1 MLGEGIVSLGVEP
14 STVCLR
20 NSKASP
26 KIVSLT
32 PSLPS
37 TLSAAG
43 VKSIPPSSFSKC
55 TTRSSS
61 ALEMPSS
68 E

>member
-1 MLGEGIVSLGVEP
+1 MLGDGIVCLGTFE
-14 STVCLR
+14 VCSR
-20 NSKASP
+20 KNVKSSP
-26 KIVSLT
+26 KIVSPT

-43 VKSIPPSSFSKC
+43 VKSIPPSALRKC
-55 TTRSSS
+55 TTRSSL
-61 ALEMPSS
+61 ARLTPSS